1 MSGSYENELAVALE
15 AVRAAAEVCQSVQA
29 SITPDVLEKKDRSPV
44 TVADYASQAVVCR
57 ALAEAFPDDPV
68 IGEEDSAALQQ
79 PDQAPFLN
87 RVKEEL
93 GKVGIDG
100 TPEEICGWI
109 DRGGQSEY
117 SNRFWTLDPID
128 GTKGFLRG
136 EQYAIALALIV
147 DGKPQLGVLGC
158 PNLPTAEP
166 WDGQPGCLFSAVAGE
181 GAATWSMEDSDA
193 APVMVRVSETSDP
206 ASAVMCES
214 VESGHSSHGHSAQ
227 LAEKLNISGQPVR
240 LDSQAKYAVVA
251 RGEADMYLRLPTRK
265 DYNEKIWDHAAGVLV
280 VLEAGGTV
288 TDLAGRELDFTHGRE
303 LRENRGVIVTNGPLH
318 SAVLETLGAIGVA

>member
-1 MSGSYENELAVALE
+1 MSGNYVNELSVALE

-57 ALAEAFPDDPV
+57 ALAEAFPNDPV
-68 IGEEDSAALQQ
+68 IGEEDSAALRQ
-79 PDQAPFLN
+79 PEQAPFLE

-93 GKVGIDG
+93 GRIGLEG
-100 TPEEICGWI
+100 TPDEICGWI
-109 DRGGQSEY
+109 DRGGHGEY
-117 SNRFWTLDPID
+117 SERFWTLDPID

-158 PNLPTAEP
+158 PNLPTSEP
-166 WDGQPGCLFSAVAGE
+166 WGGEHGCLFSAVAGE
-181 GAATWSMEDSDA
+181 GAAMWSMEDSDA
-193 APVMVRVSETSDP
+193 APVMVRVSETAEP
-206 ASAVMCES
+206 ARAVMCES

-227 LAEKLNISGQPVR
+227 LAEKLGISSEPVR
-240 LDSQAKYAVVA
+240 LDSQAKYAVVS

-288 TDLAGRELDFTHGRE
+288 TDLAGKPLDFTHGRE
-303 LRENRGVIVTNGPLH
+303 LSENRGVIVTNGPLH
-318 SAVLETLGAIGVA
+318 ATVLETLGAIGVS